1 MVLAQWLIQRYG
13 PIDAT
18 IGRRGSGADPGFL
31 KRGSILGLQ
40 AKKRGQLWAQ
50 FLKSLHHGTKR
61 GVRTPWTHR
70 GQRTNISH
78 SETVG
83 REGGTRFLEPNLA
96 FAYFDIISSF
106 WIKKTCTHTP
116 TVFCCIPMAVC
127 HRWSRYLPI
136 YISFARGMLK
146 VTTTYARRMCWL

>member
-1 MVLAQWLIQRYG
+1 MASRRLVYKFDVLPCHSTCHHSGKTHWMINGCRWVDRYKSCGSRWLPVTNSNILH
-13 PIDAT
+13 
-18 IGRRGSGADPGFL
+18 RGIVS
-31 KRGSILGLQ
+31 RTGSNDREAYHVGY
-40 AKKRGQLWAQ
+40 
-50 FLKSLHHGTKR
+50 H
-61 GVRTPWTHR
+61 HR

-83 REGGTRFLEPNLA
+83 REGRTHFLEPNLA
-96 FAYFDIISSF
+96 FASFDIISSF

-136 YISFARGMLK
+136 YISFARDE
-146 VTTTYARRMCWL
+146 VC